1 MSTQARV
8 SANRRNAEKSTG
20 PRTAEGKA
28 VVAEEGGYSPSCEIA
43 KQSQSPAVE
52 GGHRP
57 QCETAK
63 QSQSEGVSSS
73 KCEGSSGV
81 GSAAEDNLSRQ
92 TKPIHAAGTVC
103 SVPAR
108 ASRSTRILPMTLNR
122 GRDAHATA
130 TPCGVTTSGPD
141 PAKQSQF
148 AAQEGGH
155 KPPCEIAKQSQSP
168 AVKGG
173 HRPPCEAAE
182 QSQSEEA
189 ASVTCEVS
197 RGPDQP
203 RRTSRCAKQSQWR
216 LPELSVPNKANF
228 RGLWP
233 GPGPCH
239 VLCDVRRGIIAT
251 CHARTERL
259 R

>member
-1 MSTQARV
+1 MATEAQV
-8 SANRRNAEKSTG
+8 SAYRHNAAKSTG

-57 QCETAK
+57 QCETAN

-141 PAKQSQF
+141 SAKQSQF

-168 AVKGG
+168 GVKGG
-173 HRPPCEAAE
+173 HRPQCEAAE

-189 ASVTCEVS
+189 ASVTCEVYQGGRIS
-197 RGPDQP
+197 PGGRAAAQ
-203 RRTSRCAKQSQWR
+203 
-216 LPELSVPNKANF
+216 NKANGGCRTWVCQTKPISGVCG
-228 RGLWP
+228 RGQ
-233 GPGPCH
+233 GP
-239 VLCDVRRGIIAT
+239 AT
-251 CHARTERL
+251 CCATCGVALSQRATL
-259 R
+259 ALSA